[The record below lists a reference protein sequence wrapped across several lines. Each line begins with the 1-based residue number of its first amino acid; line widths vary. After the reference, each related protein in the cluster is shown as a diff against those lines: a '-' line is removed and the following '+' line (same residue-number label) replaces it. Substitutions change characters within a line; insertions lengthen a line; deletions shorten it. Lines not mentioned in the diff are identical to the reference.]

1 MKKNI
6 FLLVTFFII
15 VLIIFF
21 SYKNTNIEKKTI
33 IKFSSWG
40 SQSETL
46 IIEDLIRK
54 YEEIHPNIK
63 IEFIHIPQ
71 NYFQKLQLLFA
82 SNLEP
87 DVIFINNQ
95 NIKMYVKANL
105 LEDMT
110 TIIKKDEYYEEALN
124 CFKDNNKI
132 YAIPRDISTLVLY
145 YNKEM
150 LKEAGINP
158 NKDIKDINSLK
169 DSAIKLKNKNHF
181 GINFEEEVL
190 YWSYFLSSNG
200 GGIYSD
206 DMKKLIITEEKS
218 IEALQLYTDLINKY
232 HAAPTKSEIGSMTTA
247 QMFINKKLAMYLSGR
262 WITPKFRQT
271 ITFDWDIIEFPVSY
285 NNKVYIDASGWAISK
300 KSKNKTEA
308 MKFIQFLS
316 SDKSIDKMAQT
327 GLIIPAKIK
336 SAKKLI
342 EEDKNKKPYHSYLFI
357 EMLPKT
363 KPTPINENY
372 KIINDI
378 IKETTEPLF
387 NGKKDIK
394 NTFDNKTKKKLESL
408 I

>member
-181 GINFEEEVL
+181 G
-190 YWSYFLSSNG
+190 
-200 GGIYSD
+200 
-206 DMKKLIITEEKS
+206 
-218 IEALQLYTDLINKY
+218 
-232 HAAPTKSEIGSMTTA
+232 
-247 QMFINKKLAMYLSGR
+247 
-262 WITPKFRQT
+262 
-271 ITFDWDIIEFPVSY
+271 
-285 NNKVYIDASGWAISK
+285 
-300 KSKNKTEA
+300 
-308 MKFIQFLS
+308 
-316 SDKSIDKMAQT
+316 
-327 GLIIPAKIK
+327 
-336 SAKKLI
+336 
-342 EEDKNKKPYHSYLFI
+342 
-357 EMLPKT
+357 
-363 KPTPINENY
+363 
-372 KIINDI
+372 
-378 IKETTEPLF
+378 
-387 NGKKDIK
+387 
-394 NTFDNKTKKKLESL
+394 
-408 I
+408 